1 MLRPLAGKGAIVTG
15 GGAGIGAGYEKVSQG
30 GSKREKAATEIR
42 SSDGGGG
49 RDAVAVQIEVGR
61 SRRSGAD
68 GDHGNIDL
76 GRQAC
81 HLGILRDL
89 KIYTVKVLLI
99 SPKTRE
105 SLASTLVLNRISW
118 EQSMQFQP

>member
-1 MLRPLAGKGAIVTG
+1 MLYLIISDSSA
-15 GGAGIGAGYEKVSQG
+15 EKV
-30 GSKREKAATEIR
+30 ATEIR

-81 HLGILRDL
+81 HLGEQHVRHAQHS
-89 KIYTVKVLLI
+89 TH
-99 SPKTRE
+99 TAQH
-105 SLASTLVLNRISW
+105 SLTLSRALSRKPSLTSHTATAPHDTTPNHATL
-118 EQSMQFQP
+118 